1 MTRSRLSELTNT
13 IRILYYYLRT
23 RYRKGWSS
31 RAELEQWQEQ
41 KIIKHMR
48 HIRRQS
54 PFYHQW
60 WQGISDHQW
69 RDFPLIDKSIMME
82 HFDQLNTRGIVKRE
96 AMQIADQAEQTRDFE
111 PTLHGV
117 TIGLSSGTSGN
128 RGLFLV
134 SPQEQAQWTGTVLAK
149 LLPGGIRQPE
159 KMAFFLRANSNLY
172 ESVQKGKLQF
182 CYFDLLLPI
191 ATHIQQLERYRPS
204 LLIAPASM
212 LRLLAEH
219 KASGLL
225 TIEPRKVIS
234 VAEVLDPLD
243 RQYIESV
250 FMQKVHQVY
259 QCTEGFLGA
268 TCEYGNLHLNEDIV
282 HIEKEMLDP
291 QSRRFVPIITDFSR
305 VSQPIIRYRLNDIL
319 TEAAEPCPCGSPM
332 LTIERIEGRCDD
344 ILYVTHQTTAEKVPL
359 FPDLITRAIIG
370 ASADIEHYRVI
381 QHQINQLEISYRLT
395 GKKDH
400 LAHDQA
406 VKAQIIDRIQHICDT
421 LQAVTPAITF
431 TAYAFTPG
439 IVKLRRVE
447 RKWKL

>member
-1 MTRSRLSELTNT
+1 MKRLSELTNT
-13 IRILYYYLRT
+13 MRILYHYLRT
-23 RYRKGWSS
+23 RYRKDWSS
-31 RAELEQWQEQ
+31 RAVLEQWQEK
-41 KIIKHMR
+41 KIIRHVR
-48 HIRRQS
+48 HIRQQS
-54 PFYHQW
+54 PFYRQW
-60 WQGISDHQW
+60 WQGIPDHQW
-69 RDFPLIDKSIMME
+69 RDFPLIDKSLMME
-82 HFDQLNTRGIVKRE
+82 HFDSLNTLGIMKKE

-111 PTLHGV
+111 PTLQGV

-159 KMAFFLRANSNLY
+159 KIAFFLRANSNLY
-172 ESVQKGKLQF
+172 ESVQKGKLEF

-191 ATHIQQLERYRPS
+191 KAHMEQLERYRPS

-212 LRLLAEH
+212 LRLLAEQ
-219 KASGLL
+219 KAAGSL
-225 TIEPRKVIS
+225 TIEPRKIIS

-243 RQYIESV
+243 RQAIESA
-250 FMQKVHQVY
+250 FKQKVHQVY

-268 TCEYGNLHLNEDIV
+268 TCAYGNLHLNEDIV
-282 HIEKEMLDP
+282 HIEKEMLDE

-319 TEAAEPCPCGSPM
+319 TESAEPCPCGSSM
-332 LTIERIEGRCDD
+332 ITIEQIEGRCDD
-344 ILYVTHQTTAEKVPL
+344 ILYVAHQTTAEKIPL

-381 QHQINQLEISYRLT
+381 QYQINQLEISYRLT
-395 GKKDH
+395 GKTNH
-400 LAHDQA
+400 IAHDQEIE
-406 VKAQIIDRIQHICDT
+406 AQIIDRIQHICHH
-421 LQAVTPAITF
+421 LQAVTPTITF
-431 TAYAFTPG
+431 TAYEFTPG

-447 RKWKL
+447 QKWKF